1 MAEQH
6 KIIRQLRSPNHVVV
20 ANADGT
26 AQSSE
31 NAVAQYMALGA
42 LASMS
47 VAQKEAMRRFCSS
60 HDLPDQD
67 RNAFLDKLDGQPG
80 ERR

>member
-1 MAEQH
+1 MAENSNR
-6 KIIRQLRSPNHVVV
+6 IIQQLRNPNHVVV

-31 NAVAQYMALGA
+31 NAVAQFMALRA
-42 LASMS
+42 LESMS
-47 VAQKEAMRRFCSS
+47 PAQKEAMRRFCSS

-67 RNAFLDKLDGQPG
+67 RNAFLDKLDG
-80 ERR
+80 

>member
-6 KIIRQLRSPNHVVV
+6 KIIHQLRSPDQIVV

-31 NAVAQYMALGA
+31 NAVAQYMALRA
-42 LASMS
+42 LDSMS
-47 VAQKEAMRRFCSS
+47 SVQKEAMRKFCSS
-60 HDLPDQD
+60 HDLPQQD
-67 RNAFLDKLDGQPG
+67 RNAFLDKLDGV
-80 ERR
+80 EKS